1 MRQIIEII
9 KCVPIFV
16 LCIIPSV
23 VLAVL
28 IIKGIN
34 GLSKLIEWILQKYKF
49 LRELLK
55 LIFKAV
61 IIACLIILPII
72 IFFIKK
78 YQFILLLVSIWLCF
92 TYFGIAYILGNY
104 KLKLKGKINYADGC
118 LSDNVKRENAI
129 NNRKISIIDMIVWLC
144 SLTFPIIFLLLLFIS
159 IFGFTNNKLISSIPT
174 IVISIVFIFV
184 NWDNEYDTGE
194 KYFSRDKF
202 KKYYF
207 KFLDYSKE
215 IRELDDAKKRTV
227 TIYPSGY
234 EKYK

>member
-1 MRQIIEII
+1 MRQISEII
-9 KCVPIFV
+9 KYVPMFV
-16 LCIIPSV
+16 FCIIVSMV
-23 VLAVL
+23 FAVL

-34 GLSKLIEWILQKYKF
+34 RFSKWVEWILQKHKF
-49 LRELLK
+49 LRKLLK
-55 LIFKAV
+55 FIFRAG
-61 IIACLIILPII
+61 IIAYLIILPII
-72 IFFIKK
+72 IFSVKK
-78 YQFILLLVSIWLCF
+78 YQFILLLVSIWICF
-92 TYFGIAYILGNY
+92 IYFAIAYILGNY

-144 SLTFPIIFLLLLFIS
+144 SLTFPIILLSILFIS
-159 IFGFTNNKLISSIPT
+159 IFGFINNELLSSILT
-174 IVISIVFIFV
+174 ILISIVFIFD
-184 NWDNEYDTGE
+184 NWDNEYETGE

-202 KKYYF
+202 KEYYF

-215 IRELDDAKKRTV
+215 IRELNEKRTV

>member
-1 MRQIIEII
+1 MRQISEII
-9 KCVPIFV
+9 KYVPMFV
-16 LCIIPSV
+16 FCIIVSMV
-23 VLAVL
+23 FAVL

-34 GLSKLIEWILQKYKF
+34 RFSKLVEWILQKHKF
-49 LRELLK
+49 LRKLLK
-55 LIFKAV
+55 FIFRAG
-61 IIACLIILPII
+61 IIAYLIILPII
-72 IFFIKK
+72 IFSVKK
-78 YQFILLLVSIWLCF
+78 YQFILLLVSIWICF
-92 TYFGIAYILGNY
+92 IYFAIAYILGNY

-144 SLTFPIIFLLLLFIS
+144 SLTFPIILLSILFIS
-159 IFGFTNNKLISSIPT
+159 IFGFINNELLSSILT
-174 IVISIVFIFV
+174 ILISIVFIFD
-184 NWDNEYDTGE
+184 NWDNEYETGE

-202 KKYYF
+202 KEYYF

-215 IRELDDAKKRTV
+215 IRELNEKRTV